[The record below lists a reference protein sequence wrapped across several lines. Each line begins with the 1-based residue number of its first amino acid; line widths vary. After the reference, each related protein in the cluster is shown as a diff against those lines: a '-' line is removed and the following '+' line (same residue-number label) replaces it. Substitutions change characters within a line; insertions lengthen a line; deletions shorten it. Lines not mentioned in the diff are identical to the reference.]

1 MICSFGKIILKT
13 IFNFSIEEAK
23 QKREHEKMLKTAE
36 DKKVKVRK
44 TIATLRSKFKKLKV
58 VNKDLPKH
66 LALVAQ
72 VSVAVSFTRWR
83 RHYRCQLKPVG
94 LKESRT
100 R

>member
-1 MICSFGKIILKT
+1 MKT
-13 IFNFSIEEAK
+13 TFNFSIEEAK

-72 VSVAVSFTRWR
+72 VS
-83 RHYRCQLKPVG
+83 PVYVVNDRSLSG
-94 LKESRT
+94 IFVVL
-100 R
+100 

>member
-1 MICSFGKIILKT
+1 MLSSYKNIETEIMSNIHDLLILEHFMVMHLKT
-13 IFNFSIEEAK
+13 VFDFSIEEAK

-72 VSVAVSFTRWR
+72 VSVVS
-83 RHYRCQLKPVG
+83 VM
-94 LKESRT
+94 
-100 R
+100 